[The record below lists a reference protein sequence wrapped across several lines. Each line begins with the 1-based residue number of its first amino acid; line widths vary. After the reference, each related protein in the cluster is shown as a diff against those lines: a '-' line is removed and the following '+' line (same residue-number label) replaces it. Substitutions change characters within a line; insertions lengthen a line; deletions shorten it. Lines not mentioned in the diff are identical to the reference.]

1 MRKVGNIKRR
11 ENIAIMI
18 SLKILSLVKP
28 LDLKIYD
35 L

>member
-18 SLKILSLVKP
+18 NFKIVNWVKSLI
-28 LDLKIYD
+28 
-35 L
+35 